1 MTHRQKN
8 WTDRYAPKFG
18 QLSLNNSPFH
28 SQQSTFSSPSQQLL
42 GTLLSLLP
50 FTKYLPSIRHPNSC
64 IVVWQQQICWLVLLP
79 ILSMLPIG
87 CLWFTNTGVFVD
99 LFLRRWHNR
108 LCIMFS
114 VIVDTDGQKRG
125 PTSRPVVGT
134 EIQRDCYFEAHIYH
148 FSYLLVCISSR
159 WFILSSQL
167 PYNLLVQ
174 PYRCIILHSYLH
186 RLIHKDFSNS

>member
-108 LCIMFS
+108 LCYVQCHCGHWRPKAWTDFS
-114 VIVDTDGQKRG
+114 PCCWDWDTKRLLLWG
-125 PTSRPVVGT
+125 
-134 EIQRDCYFEAHIYH
+134 AHIS
-148 FSYLLVCISSR
+148 F
-159 WFILSSQL
+159 
-167 PYNLLVQ
+167 
-174 PYRCIILHSYLH
+174 
-186 RLIHKDFSNS
+186 